1 MADKRDY
8 YEVLGVDRNAD
19 QETIKKAY
27 RQLAKK
33 YHPDANPGDKEAEAK
48 FKEASEAYGILSDP
62 EKKAQYDRFGHSA
75 FENAGG
81 GNYYQ
86 NMNFDDIFGSFS
98 DIFSGMFGGGGS
110 TRRRN
115 PTGPQNGQNV
125 LTSVRLSFEEAVF
138 GAEKTVEINFK
149 ETCAS
154 CSGTGAKAG
163 TSPETCTKC
172 GGSGR
177 VTITRQ
183 SLFGM
188 MREEQACPDC
198 NGTGQII
205 REKCPDCRGL
215 GYKPT
220 RKKISVKIPAGIEAG
235 QRVRVAG
242 QGEPGIRGGARG
254 DLLVEVNVMR
264 HDLFERDGVNLFS
277 EMNIAFADA
286 ALGGDI
292 KVRTIDGDVLFPIK
306 AGTQTGTTIRLKGKG
321 VPYLNNKDK
330 RGDQYTRLVVDV
342 PKHLNSKQKE
352 ALKAFKAAMEK

>member
-1 MADKRDY
+1 MVSNPY
-8 YEVLGVDRNAD
+8 SVLGVEASAT
-19 QETIKKAY
+19 QEDIKKAY
-27 RQLAKK
+27 RKLAKK

-75 FENAGG
+75 FENGAGG
-81 GNYYQ
+81 ANYYQ
-86 NMNFDDIFGSFS
+86 NMDFDDIFGSFS
-98 DIFSGMFGGGGS
+98 DIFSGMFGGGS

-125 LTSVRLSFEEAVF
+125 LTAVRLTFEEAIF
-138 GAEKTVEINFK
+138 GAEKTVDINFK
-149 ETCAS
+149 ETCTS
-154 CSGTGAKAG
+154 CNGSGARAG
-163 TSPETCTKC
+163 TSPETCPKC

-177 VTITRQ
+177 VTVTRQ

-188 MREEQACPDC
+188 MREEQICPDC

-205 REKCPDCRGL
+205 RDKCPDCRGL
-215 GYKPT
+215 GYKPIK
-220 RKKISVKIPAGIEAG
+220 KKISVKIPAGIDIG

-242 QGEPGIRGGARG
+242 QGEPGVRGGSRG
-254 DLLVEVNVMR
+254 DLLVEVNIA
-264 HDLFERDGVNLFS
+264 HHNIFEREGVNLFS
-277 EMNIAFADA
+277 EMDISFADA

-330 RGDQYTRLVVDV
+330 RGDQYTRLNIDV
-342 PKHLNSKQKE
+342 PKHLNSKQKD
-352 ALKAFKAAMEK
+352 ALKAFKAAMEKQ